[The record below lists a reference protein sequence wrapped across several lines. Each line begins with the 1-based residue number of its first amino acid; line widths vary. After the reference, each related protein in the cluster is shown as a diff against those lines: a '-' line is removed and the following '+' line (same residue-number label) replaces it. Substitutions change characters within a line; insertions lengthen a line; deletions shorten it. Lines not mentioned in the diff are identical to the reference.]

1 LYDGNDVIDN
11 VTNLGYL
18 LGDEGSGTHLGK
30 KLIRAYFYRELPEDL
45 ITAFEVFYPDGKTGI
60 LDHLYEGPSPNTFL
74 AKFSPFLSKHYKHPF
89 VEELVGRSFE
99 EFLRRHVF
107 KYEGYQE
114 LPTSFVG
121 SIAYHFRHILF
132 QKMDELGLQA
142 GIYRTKTDQKNYWS
156 SISLTSSNIS
166 NGRATLLFKLTQCN
180 MEKVIKRIA
189 VFTSGGDAPG
199 MNAAVRAVVRTGSF
213 HDLHMYGIHGGYE
226 GMIDGKISRLERRD
240 VGNIIHR
247 GGTIL
252 KTARSLR
259 FMEEEGRRSAY
270 ESLVAHDIDGL
281 IAIGGN
287 GTFTELIFLEKNIQT
302 FQSLEFRELLTMISM
317 EPTLPLALIRQ
328 SIRPSK
334 QWTAFAILPIR
345 ITGFS

>member
-1 LYDGNDVIDN
+1 
-11 VTNLGYL
+11 
-18 LGDEGSGTHLGK
+18 
-30 KLIRAYFYRELPEDL
+30 
-45 ITAFEVFYPDGKTGI
+45 
-60 LDHLYEGPSPNTFL
+60 
-74 AKFSPFLSKHYKHPF
+74 
-89 VEELVGRSFE
+89 
-99 EFLRRHVF
+99 
-107 KYEGYQE
+107 
-114 LPTSFVG
+114 
-121 SIAYHFRHILF
+121 
-132 QKMDELGLQA
+132 
-142 GIYRTKTDQKNYWS
+142 
-156 SISLTSSNIS
+156 
-166 NGRATLLFKLTQCN
+166 

-287 GTFTELIFLEKNIQT
+287 GTFTGAHIFGKEYPDIPVVGIPGTIDNDLYGTDFTIGFDTAVNTAIEAVDRIRDTADSHNRLFVIEVMGRNSGFIALNT
-302 FQSLEFRELLTMISM
+302 AIGSGAESVLVPEHENSLEELVELLKKSAKRKKLFSLVIVAEGNKSGNANTVAQFIQSKLDYYDTKVTIIGHLQRGGAPSGLGPGISV
-317 EPTLPLALIRQ
+317 ETWKFGGRGFAGSKARLYGGDRQ
-328 SIRPSK
+328 
-334 QWTAFAILPIR
+334 
-345 ITGFS
+345 

>member
-1 LYDGNDVIDN
+1 MIAIADSGSTKTDWLLIQDGHLFSEVSTIGLNPVFHTPSSIADAIQQPLQQASGHTPIEQIFFYGSGCWDQKRKAVVAEGLTKVFPGAKLDIHHDLLGAARAACGHQPGIACILGTGSNSCLYDGNDVIDN

-142 GIYRTKTDQKNYWS
+142 GIIVQKP
-156 SISLTSSNIS
+156 IK
-166 NGRATLLFKLTQCN
+166 KL
-180 MEKVIKRIA
+180 
-189 VFTSGGDAPG
+189 
-199 MNAAVRAVVRTGSF
+199 
-213 HDLHMYGIHGGYE
+213 
-226 GMIDGKISRLERRD
+226 
-240 VGNIIHR
+240 
-247 GGTIL
+247 
-252 KTARSLR
+252 
-259 FMEEEGRRSAY
+259 
-270 ESLVAHDIDGL
+270 
-281 IAIGGN
+281 
-287 GTFTELIFLEKNIQT
+287 
-302 FQSLEFRELLTMISM
+302 LEFH
-317 EPTLPLALIRQ
+317 Q
-328 SIRPSK
+328 SDFL
-334 QWTAFAILPIR
+334 QHQ
-345 ITGFS
+345 